1 MKTMNIRLRQ
11 LRVFKLI
18 VETGTVSEAAQA
30 INLGQSSVSKTLAS
44 LEEELGFL
52 LFDRIGRRLK
62 LSQQGQI
69 FYRKIENALETIEGI
84 ETTVRDIRDN
94 QGQRL
99 RIAAIGPLL
108 HSKLIPETLTRFAQQ
123 KPDFNY
129 SVDMIPRIEME
140 DYVAQRLTD
149 IGFTLLPV
157 ETNQLNFRPI
167 ATVNAVAAVPANHV
181 LANREILR
189 PADLTEAHI
198 VMPKPM
204 VRVRGLVEASFIE
217 SGVNLRVKT
226 QVTSAI
232 CAIHLIAQGMGI
244 GILDPFTVS
253 GMKAAN
259 ITVIPW
265 EPEIK
270 LSYGV
275 IWPKSR
281 SLSESEEE
289 LIIIC
294 EQVAQTLTAGLPN
307 EACLT

>member
-1 MKTMNIRLRQ
+1 MKIMNIRLRQ

-30 INLGQSSVSKTLAS
+30 IHLGQSSVSKTLAS

-62 LSQQGQI
+62 LSQQGQT

-84 ETTVRDIRDN
+84 ETTVRDIRNN

-108 HSKLIPETLTRFAQQ
+108 HSRLIPETLARFSQQ
-123 KPDFNY
+123 HPEFNY
-129 SVDMIPRIEME
+129 SVDMIPRIEIE
-140 DYVAQRLTD
+140 EWVTQRLTD

-157 ETNQLNFRPI
+157 ETSQLNCKPI
-167 ATVNAVAAVPANHV
+167 AIVNAVAAVPKNHV
-181 LANREILR
+181 LANKDFLS
-189 PADLTEAHI
+189 PADIGDAHI

-232 CAIHLIAQGMGI
+232 CAIHLIASGMGV

-253 GMKAAN
+253 GIKSED
-259 ITVIPW
+259 IKIIPW
-265 EPEIK
+265 HPEIK

-281 SLSESEEE
+281 SLSNSEEA
-289 LIIIC
+289 LIMNC
-294 EQVAQTLTAGLPN
+294 EQVAKRLIASFP
-307 EACLT
+307 

>member
-1 MKTMNIRLRQ
+1 MKYMNIRLRQ

-62 LSQQGQI
+62 LSQQGQT

-108 HSKLIPETLTRFAQQ
+108 HSQLIPQTLTRFSQQ
-123 KPDFNY
+123 EPEFNY
-129 SVDMIPRIEME
+129 SVEMIPRIEIE
-140 DYVAQRLTD
+140 DWVAQRLTD

-157 ETNQLNFRPI
+157 ETSQLNFKPI
-167 ATVNAVAAVPANHV
+167 AIVKAVAAVPKNHELARKKV
-181 LANREILR
+181 LCPNDIG
-189 PADLTEAHI
+189 DAHI

-232 CAIHLIAQGMGI
+232 CAIHLIANGMGI

-253 GMKAAN
+253 GMRSADIK
-259 ITVIPW
+259 VIPW
-265 EPEIK
+265 QPEIK
-270 LSYGV
+270 LNYGV

-281 SLSESEEE
+281 SLSESEAA
-289 LIIIC
+289 LIAIC
-294 EQVAQTLTAGLPN
+294 EQVAEGLIAGFP
-307 EACLT
+307 